1 MLVSIEVDFVGTI
14 SVKRNWNFRKNFFE
28 IFGPQWGL
36 LGVPHISGPKPKFE
50 KRLDSPKYFAIMG
63 IHAKFELIPTG
74 SLFCGGYG
82 FEKSP

>member
-1 MLVSIEVDFVGTI
+1 MS
-14 SVKRNWNFRKNFFE
+14 SKNLSFEKKIFFE